1 MIMKKLYQ
9 LTVVGKKELEAEL
22 AVLISRRSEVAE
34 KISEARDFGDL
45 SENAEYDVAR
55 EEQGL
60 VETRISEIEDILM
73 NTEIIKGGNS
83 SKIALGSSVEL
94 KTGKK
99 NVNYTIVG
107 PVEADPMSGKVSN
120 ESPLGRALF
129 GKKTGDEVVIDT
141 PRGMMTYKIES
152 VN

>member
-1 MIMKKLYQ
+1 MKKIYQ
-9 LTVVGKKELEAEL
+9 LTVEGRKELEAEL
-22 AVLISRRSEVAE
+22 KELKGRRGEVAE

-60 VETRISEIEDILM
+60 VETRIAEIEDILL
-73 NTEIIKGGNS
+73 NAEIIKAGNG
-83 SKIALGSSVEL
+83 SKIGLGSQVEL

-99 NVNYTIVG
+99 SVNYVIVG
-107 PVEADPMSGKVSN
+107 RVEADPMAGKVSN
-120 ESPLGRALF
+120 ESPIGKALF
-129 GKKTGDEVVIDT
+129 GKKVGDEVVIST
-141 PRGMMTYKIES
+141 PKFNITYKIES

>member
-1 MIMKKLYQ
+1 MKKIYQ
-9 LTVVGKKELEAEL
+9 LTVEGIKELEAEL
-22 AVLISRRSEVAE
+22 KELKGRRGEVAE

-60 VETRISEIEDILM
+60 VETRISEIEDILL
-73 NTEIIKGGNS
+73 NAEIIKAGNG
-83 SKIALGSSVEL
+83 SKIGLGSQVEL

-99 NVNYTIVG
+99 SVNYVIVG
-107 PVEADPMSGKVSN
+107 RVEADPMAGKVSN
-120 ESPLGRALF
+120 ESPIGKALF
-129 GKKTGDEVVIDT
+129 GKKVGDEVVIST
-141 PRGMMTYKIES
+141 PKFNITYRIES

>member
-1 MIMKKLYQ
+1 MKKLYQ
-9 LTVVGKKELEAEL
+9 LTIVGKKELEAEL
-22 AVLISRRSEVAE
+22 AALINRRSEVAG

-73 NTEIIKGGNS
+73 NTEIIKGGNG
-83 SKIALGSSVEL
+83 SKIVLGSSVEL

-107 PVEADPMSGKVSN
+107 PVEADPLSGKVSN
-120 ESPLGRALF
+120 ESPIGRALF
-129 GKKTGDEVVIDT
+129 GKKSGDEVVIDT
-141 PRGMMTYKIES
+141 PKGIMTYKIES